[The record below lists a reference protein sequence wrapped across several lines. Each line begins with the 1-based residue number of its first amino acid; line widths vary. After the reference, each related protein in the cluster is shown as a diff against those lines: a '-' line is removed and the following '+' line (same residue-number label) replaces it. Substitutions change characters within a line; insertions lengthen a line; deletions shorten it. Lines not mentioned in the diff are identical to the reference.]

1 MNITS
6 GADIIAVII
15 LIALAIAIIVY
26 LLHWL
31 YRRSSKEVA
40 FVRTGMGGERV
51 VISGGAFVLPIIHNI
66 TSVGM
71 KTLSIEVQRTGNKS
85 FITMNRMRAEV
96 TAEFYVRVAPNNEAV
111 SIAAQTLGN
120 RTLEPDSLKELVQG
134 RFVDGLGVV
143 AAKMSLDEIQE
154 NRSDYIKKVATH
166 VEEAIKHTGLELE
179 TVSLTSLNQ
188 APVSV
193 FDPSNTFDA
202 EGLTQITEFTQS
214 RKKKRNDIE
223 KDTEVSIRNK
233 NLQSIKQTLEIEKEE
248 EFSKYQ
254 QKREIEQQRAIE
266 NTETIKT
273 KSEKEKETELA
284 EISSQKDI
292 EIARIGKKDFVEME
306 KSIQET
312 KLIQEIE
319 KRRKDQNEFRKQTD
333 IEIKQRDVDAEKS
346 ILELERDVEFSR
358 LEKQRSVDIK
368 LAEEKAET
376 AKEEAR
382 KRYESEEA
390 YIMAEE
396 QIKNAKTAQ
405 QKNVDSFKI
414 ASEQEIRVLDI
425 EKAKRIEIEE
435 KQKEQEVLEKS
446 KSVLKIKMEE
456 EIARAKAVEAEEK
469 VNSIRD
475 IEHAEKV
482 KSLGVI
488 EASKDAER
496 EKLAAMASKIRYEI
510 EASGKKALNEAENL
524 RSDASRRSAL
534 RLKLAEKIEGII
546 REWVKPM
553 QNIDSIKVVDVN
565 GLPGFS
571 QGGVSSGG
579 ETGGSD
585 GSSSSYGGDSKKGSL
600 ADNVVNSALRYR
612 AQQPFLDSLLKEI
625 GMSPG
630 EASNIRNILGDY
642 EDPKKDKHMRFDD
655 DKNTN
660 PKKK

>member
-6 GADIIAVII
+6 GADIIAIII
-15 LIALAIAIIVY
+15 LLALAIAIIVY

-31 YRRSSKEVA
+31 YRRSSKEIA

-71 KTLSIEVQRTGNKS
+71 KTLCIEILRNGNKS
-85 FITMNRMRAEV
+85 FITKNRMRAEM
-96 TAEFYVRVAPNNEAV
+96 TAEFYVRVAPNLDSV

-120 RTLEPDSLKELVQG
+120 RTLEPDHLKELVSG
-134 RFVDGLGVV
+134 RFVDALGVV
-143 AAKMSLDEIQE
+143 AAKMTLDEIQE
-154 NRSDYIKKVATH
+154 NRSEYVKAVSKH

-202 EGLTQITEFTQS
+202 EGLTQITEITQS

-223 KDTEVSIRNK
+223 KDTQVSIRNK
-233 NLQSIKQTLEIEKEE
+233 NLQSIKQELEIERDE
-248 EFSKYQ
+248 EFAKFQ
-254 QKREIEQQRAIE
+254 QKREIEQQRASE
-266 NTETIKT
+266 HTESIKT
-273 KSEKEKETELA
+273 RADKERESELA
-284 EISSQKDI
+284 EISSQQDI
-292 EIARIGKKDFVEME
+292 EIAKINKKDLIEME
-306 KSIQET
+306 KSLQET

-319 KRRKDQNEFRKQTD
+319 KRRKEQNDFRQKTA
-333 IEIKQRDVDAEKS
+333 IEIKQQDIETEKQ

-358 LEKQRSVDIK
+358 LEKQRLVDVK
-368 LAEEKAET
+368 LAEEKATT

-405 QKNVDSFKI
+405 QKNVDTFKI
-414 ASEQEIRVLDI
+414 AAEQETRVLDI

-435 KQKEQEVLEKS
+435 KQRQLDVIEKS
-446 KSVLKIKMEE
+446 KTVLKSKMEE
-456 EIARAKAVEAEEK
+456 EVARAKAVEAEEK
-469 VNSIRD
+469 VNTARD
-475 IEHAEKV
+475 VEHAEKQ
-482 KSLGVI
+482 KQLGVI
-488 EASKDAER
+488 EASKNAEK
-496 EKLAAMASKIRYEI
+496 EKLAAMAAKIRYEI
-510 EASGKKALNEAENL
+510 EAAGKKALNEAENL

-546 REWVKPM
+546 REWVRPM

-571 QGGVSSGG
+571 QGGG
-579 ETGGSD
+579 TGKD
-585 GSSSSYGGDSKKGSL
+585 GSANGGGDSASYDSKKGSL

-642 EDPKKDKHMRFDD
+642 EDAKKDKHMRFEDD
-655 DKNTN
+655 VPSKG

>member
-6 GADIIAVII
+6 GADIIAIII
-15 LIALAIAIIVY
+15 LLALAIAIIVY

-31 YRRSSKEVA
+31 YRRSSKEIA

-71 KTLSIEVQRTGNKS
+71 KTLCIEILRNGNKS
-85 FITMNRMRAEV
+85 FITKNRMRAEM
-96 TAEFYVRVAPNNEAV
+96 TAEFYVRVAPNIDSV

-120 RTLEPDSLKELVQG
+120 RTLEPDHLKELVSG
-134 RFVDGLGVV
+134 RFVDALGVV
-143 AAKMSLDEIQE
+143 AAKMTLDEIQE
-154 NRSDYIKKVATH
+154 NRSEYVKAVSKH

-202 EGLTQITEFTQS
+202 EGLTQITEITQS

-223 KDTEVSIRNK
+223 KDTQVSIRNK
-233 NLQSIKQTLEIEKEE
+233 NLQSIKQELEIERDE
-248 EFSKYQ
+248 EFAKFQ

-266 NTETIKT
+266 HTESIKT
-273 KSEKEKETELA
+273 RSTKERESELA
-284 EISSQKDI
+284 EIASQQDI
-292 EIARIGKKDFVEME
+292 EIAKINKKDLIEME
-306 KSIQET
+306 KSLQET

-319 KRRKDQNEFRKQTD
+319 KRRKEQNDFRQKTA
-333 IEIKQRDVDAEKS
+333 IEIKQQDIETEKQM
-346 ILELERDVEFSR
+346 LELERDVEFSR
-358 LEKQRSVDIK
+358 LEKQRLVDVK
-368 LAEEKAET
+368 LAEEKATT

-405 QKNVDSFKI
+405 QKNVDAFKI
-414 ASEQEIRVLDI
+414 AAEQETHVLDI

-435 KQKEQEVLEKS
+435 KQKQLDVIEKS
-446 KSVLKIKMEE
+446 KIVLKSKMEE
-456 EIARAKAVEAEEK
+456 EVARAKAVEAEEK
-469 VNSIRD
+469 VNTARD
-475 IEHAEKV
+475 VEHAEKQ
-482 KSLGVI
+482 KSLGII
-488 EASKDAER
+488 EASKNAEK
-496 EKLAAMASKIRYEI
+496 EKLASMAAKIRYEI
-510 EASGKKALNEAENL
+510 EAAGKKALNEAENL

-546 REWVKPM
+546 REWVRPM

-571 QGGVSSGG
+571 QGGEGG
-579 ETGGSD
+579 KGGSANGNTD
-585 GSSSSYGGDSKKGSL
+585 SSSYDSKKGSL

-642 EDPKKDKHMRFDD
+642 DDAKKDKHMRFDD
-655 DKNTN
+655 DDPTKGS
-660 PKKK
+660 KKK

>member
-31 YRRSSKEVA
+31 YRRSSKEIA
-40 FVRTGMGGERV
+40 FVRTGMGGEQV

-71 KTLSIEVQRTGNKS
+71 KTLCIEVQRNGSKS
-85 FITMNRMRAEV
+85 FITKNRMIAEV
-96 TAEFYVRVAPNNEAV
+96 TAEFYVRVAPTNDAV

-154 NRSDYIKKVATH
+154 NRSDYIKKVASH

-266 NTETIKT
+266 NTETVKT
-273 KSEKEKETELA
+273 KSEKEKESELA

-333 IEIKQRDVDAEKS
+333 IEIKQRDVDTEKS
-346 ILELERDVEFSR
+346 ILELEREVEFSR

-368 LAEEKAET
+368 LADEKAQT

-414 ASEQEIRVLDI
+414 AAEQETRVLDI

-435 KQKEQEVLEKS
+435 KQKQLEVLEKS
-446 KSVLKIKMEE
+446 KSVLKTKMEE
-456 EIARAKAVEAEEK
+456 EVARAKAVEAEEK

-475 IEHAEKV
+475 IEQAEKA
-482 KSLGVI
+482 KALGVI
-488 EASKDAER
+488 DASKNAER
-496 EKLAAMASKIRYEI
+496 EKLAAMAAKIRYEI

-524 RSDASRRSAL
+524 RSDAIRRSAL

-571 QGGVSSGG
+571 QGG
-579 ETGGSD
+579 
-585 GSSSSYGGDSKKGSL
+585 GSSSSEGSGSEGSSASYGGDSKKGSL

-642 EDPKKDKHMRFDD
+642 DDPKKDKHMRFDED
-655 DKNTN
+655 NKN

>member
-6 GADIIAVII
+6 GADIIAIII
-15 LIALAIAIIVY
+15 LLALAIAIIVY

-31 YRRSSKEVA
+31 YRRSSKEIA

-71 KTLSIEVQRTGNKS
+71 KTLCIELLRNGNKS
-85 FITMNRMRAEV
+85 FITKNRMRAEM
-96 TAEFYVRVAPNNEAV
+96 TAEFYVRVAPNLDSV

-120 RTLEPDSLKELVQG
+120 RTLEPDHLKELVSG
-134 RFVDGLGVV
+134 RFVDALGVV
-143 AAKMSLDEIQE
+143 AAKMTLDEIQE
-154 NRSDYIKKVATH
+154 NRSEYVKAVSKH

-202 EGLTQITEFTQS
+202 EGLTQITEITQS

-223 KDTEVSIRNK
+223 KDTQVSIRNK
-233 NLQSIKQTLEIEKEE
+233 NLQSIKQELEIERDE
-248 EFSKYQ
+248 EFAKFQ
-254 QKREIEQQRAIE
+254 QKREIEQQRASE
-266 NTETIKT
+266 HTESIKT
-273 KSEKEKETELA
+273 RADKERESELA
-284 EISSQKDI
+284 EISSQQDI
-292 EIARIGKKDFVEME
+292 EIAKINKKDLIEME
-306 KSIQET
+306 KSLQET

-319 KRRKDQNEFRKQTD
+319 KRRKEQNDFRQKTA
-333 IEIKQRDVDAEKS
+333 IEIKQQDIETEKQ

-358 LEKQRSVDIK
+358 LEKQRLVDVK
-368 LAEEKAET
+368 LAEEKATT

-405 QKNVDSFKI
+405 QKNVDTFKI
-414 ASEQEIRVLDI
+414 AAEQETRVLDI

-435 KQKEQEVLEKS
+435 KQRQLDVIEKS
-446 KSVLKIKMEE
+446 KTVLKSKMEE
-456 EIARAKAVEAEEK
+456 EVARAKAVEAEEK
-469 VNSIRD
+469 VNTARD
-475 IEHAEKV
+475 VEHAEKQ
-482 KSLGVI
+482 KQLGVI
-488 EASKDAER
+488 EASKNAEK
-496 EKLAAMASKIRYEI
+496 EKLAAMAAKIRYEI
-510 EASGKKALNEAENL
+510 EAAGKKALNEAENL

-546 REWVKPM
+546 REWVRPM

-571 QGGVSSGG
+571 QGGG
-579 ETGGSD
+579 TGKD
-585 GSSSSYGGDSKKGSL
+585 GSANGGGDSASYDSKKGSL

-642 EDPKKDKHMRFDD
+642 EDAKKDKHMRFEDD
-655 DKNTN
+655 VPTKG

>member
-31 YRRSSKEVA
+31 YRRSSKEIA
-40 FVRTGMGGERV
+40 FVRTGMGGEQV

-71 KTLSIEVQRTGNKS
+71 KTLCIEVQRNGSKS
-85 FITMNRMRAEV
+85 FITKNRMRAEV
-96 TAEFYVRVAPNNEAV
+96 TAEFYVRVAPTNDAV

-154 NRSDYIKKVATH
+154 NRSDYIKKVASH

-266 NTETIKT
+266 NTETVKT
-273 KSEKEKETELA
+273 KSEKEKESELA

-333 IEIKQRDVDAEKS
+333 IEIKQRDVDTEKS
-346 ILELERDVEFSR
+346 ILELEREVEFSR

-368 LAEEKAET
+368 LADEKAQT

-414 ASEQEIRVLDI
+414 AAEQEIRVLDI

-435 KQKEQEVLEKS
+435 KQKQLEVLEKS
-446 KSVLKIKMEE
+446 KSVLKTKMEE
-456 EIARAKAVEAEEK
+456 EVARAKAVEAEEK

-475 IEHAEKV
+475 IEQAEKA
-482 KSLGVI
+482 KALGVI
-488 EASKDAER
+488 DASKNAER
-496 EKLAAMASKIRYEI
+496 EKLAAMAAKIRYEI

-571 QGGVSSGG
+571 QGG
-579 ETGGSD
+579 
-585 GSSSSYGGDSKKGSL
+585 GSSSSEGSGSEGSSASYGGDSKKGSL

-630 EASNIRNILGDY
+630 ESSNIRNILGDY
-642 EDPKKDKHMRFDD
+642 DDPKKDKHMRFDED
-655 DKNTN
+655 NKN

>member
-31 YRRSSKEVA
+31 YRRSSKEIA
-40 FVRTGMGGERV
+40 FVRTGMGGEQV

-71 KTLSIEVQRTGNKS
+71 KTLCIEVQRNGSKS
-85 FITMNRMRAEV
+85 FITKNRMRAEV
-96 TAEFYVRVAPNNEAV
+96 TAEFYVRVAPTNDAV

-154 NRSDYIKKVATH
+154 NRSDYIKKVASH

-202 EGLTQITEFTQS
+202 EGFTQITEFTQS

-266 NTETIKT
+266 NTETVKT
-273 KSEKEKETELA
+273 KSEKEKESELA

-333 IEIKQRDVDAEKS
+333 IEIKQRDVDTEKS
-346 ILELERDVEFSR
+346 ILELEREVEFSR

-368 LAEEKAET
+368 LADEKAQT

-414 ASEQEIRVLDI
+414 AAEQETRVLDI

-435 KQKEQEVLEKS
+435 KQKQLEVLEKS
-446 KSVLKIKMEE
+446 KSVLKTKMEE
-456 EIARAKAVEAEEK
+456 EVARAKAVEAEEK

-475 IEHAEKV
+475 IEQAEKA
-482 KSLGVI
+482 KALGVI
-488 EASKDAER
+488 DASKNAER
-496 EKLAAMASKIRYEI
+496 EKLAAMAAKIRYEI

-571 QGGVSSGG
+571 QGG
-579 ETGGSD
+579 
-585 GSSSSYGGDSKKGSL
+585 GSSSSEGSGSEGSSASYGGDSKKGSL

-625 GMSPG
+625 GMSRG

-642 EDPKKDKHMRFDD
+642 DDPKKDKHMRFDED
-655 DKNTN
+655 NKN

>member
-31 YRRSSKEVA
+31 YRRSSKEIA
-40 FVRTGMGGERV
+40 FVRTGMGGEQV

-71 KTLSIEVQRTGNKS
+71 KTLCIEVQRNGSKS
-85 FITMNRMRAEV
+85 FITKNRMRAEV
-96 TAEFYVRVAPNNEAV
+96 TAEFYVRVAPTNDAV

-154 NRSDYIKKVATH
+154 NRSDYIKKVASH

-266 NTETIKT
+266 NTETVKT
-273 KSEKEKETELA
+273 KSEKEKESELA
-284 EISSQKDI
+284 EIYSQKDI

-333 IEIKQRDVDAEKS
+333 IEIKQRDVDTEKS
-346 ILELERDVEFSR
+346 ILELEREVEFSR

-368 LAEEKAET
+368 LADEKAQT

-414 ASEQEIRVLDI
+414 AAEQETRVLDI

-435 KQKEQEVLEKS
+435 KQKQLEVLEKS
-446 KSVLKIKMEE
+446 KSVLKTKMEE
-456 EIARAKAVEAEEK
+456 EVARAKAVEAEEK

-475 IEHAEKV
+475 IEQAEKA
-482 KSLGVI
+482 KALGVI
-488 EASKDAER
+488 DASKNAER
-496 EKLAAMASKIRYEI
+496 EKLAAMAAKIRYEI

-571 QGGVSSGG
+571 QGG
-579 ETGGSD
+579 
-585 GSSSSYGGDSKKGSL
+585 GSSSSEGSGSEGSSASYGGDSKKGSL

-642 EDPKKDKHMRFDD
+642 DDPKKDKHMRFDED
-655 DKNTN
+655 NKN

>member
-31 YRRSSKEVA
+31 YRRSSKEIA

-71 KTLSIEVQRTGNKS
+71 KTLCIEVQRNGNKS
-85 FITMNRMRAEV
+85 FITKNRMRAEV
-96 TAEFYVRVAPNNEAV
+96 TAEFYVRVAPTNDSV
-111 SIAAQTLGN
+111 SIAAQTLGS

-273 KSEKEKETELA
+273 KSEKEKESELA

-319 KRRKDQNEFRKQTD
+319 KRRKEQNEFRKQTE
-333 IEIKQRDVDAEKS
+333 IEIKQRDVDTEKS

-368 LAEEKAET
+368 LADEKAQT

-414 ASEQEIRVLDI
+414 AAEQEIRVLDI

-435 KQKEQEVLEKS
+435 KQKQLEVLEKS
-446 KSVLKIKMEE
+446 KSVLKTKMEE
-456 EIARAKAVEAEEK
+456 EVARAKAVEAEEK

-475 IEHAEKV
+475 IEQAEKA
-482 KSLGVI
+482 KALGVI
-488 EASKDAER
+488 DASKNAER
-496 EKLAAMASKIRYEI
+496 ERLAAMAAKIRYEI
-510 EASGKKALNEAENL
+510 EAAGKKALNEAENL

-571 QGGVSSGG
+571 QGG
-579 ETGGSD
+579 
-585 GSSSSYGGDSKKGSL
+585 GSSSADGAGSEGSGASYGGDSKKGSL

-642 EDPKKDKHMRFDD
+642 DDPKKDKHMRFDED
-655 DKNTN
+655 NKN

>member
-6 GADIIAVII
+6 GADIIAIII
-15 LIALAIAIIVY
+15 LLALAIAIIVY

-31 YRRSSKEVA
+31 YRRSSKEIA

-71 KTLSIEVQRTGNKS
+71 KTLCIEILRNGNKS
-85 FITMNRMRAEV
+85 FITKNRMRAEM
-96 TAEFYVRVAPNNEAV
+96 TAEFYVRVAPNIDSV

-120 RTLEPDSLKELVQG
+120 RTLEPDHLKELVSG
-134 RFVDGLGVV
+134 RFVDALGVV
-143 AAKMSLDEIQE
+143 AAKMTLDEIQE
-154 NRSDYIKKVATH
+154 NRSEYVKAVSKH

-202 EGLTQITEFTQS
+202 EGLTQITEITQS

-223 KDTEVSIRNK
+223 KDTQVSIRNK
-233 NLQSIKQTLEIEKEE
+233 NLQSIKQELEIERDE
-248 EFSKYQ
+248 EFAKFQ

-266 NTETIKT
+266 NTESIKT
-273 KSEKEKETELA
+273 RSTKERESELA
-284 EISSQKDI
+284 EIASQQDI
-292 EIARIGKKDFVEME
+292 EIAKINKKDLIEME
-306 KSIQET
+306 KSLQET

-319 KRRKDQNEFRKQTD
+319 KRRKEQNDFRQKTA
-333 IEIKQRDVDAEKS
+333 IEIKQQDIETEKQM
-346 ILELERDVEFSR
+346 LELERDVEFSR
-358 LEKQRSVDIK
+358 LEKQRLVDVK
-368 LAEEKAET
+368 LAEEKATT

-405 QKNVDSFKI
+405 QKNVDAFKI
-414 ASEQEIRVLDI
+414 AAEQETRVLDI

-435 KQKEQEVLEKS
+435 KQKQLDVIEKS
-446 KSVLKIKMEE
+446 KIVLKSKMEE
-456 EIARAKAVEAEEK
+456 EVARAKAVEAEEK
-469 VNSIRD
+469 VNTARD
-475 IEHAEKV
+475 VEHAEKQ
-482 KSLGVI
+482 KSLGII
-488 EASKDAER
+488 EASKNAEK
-496 EKLAAMASKIRYEI
+496 EKLASMAAKIRYEI
-510 EASGKKALNEAENL
+510 EAAGKKALNEAENL

-546 REWVKPM
+546 REWVRPM

-571 QGGVSSGG
+571 QGGESGK
-579 ETGGSD
+579 GGSANGNTD
-585 GSSSSYGGDSKKGSL
+585 SSSYDSKKGSL

-642 EDPKKDKHMRFDD
+642 DDAKKDKHMRFDD
-655 DKNTN
+655 DDPTKGS
-660 PKKK
+660 KKK

>member
-40 FVRTGMGGERV
+40 FVRTGMGGEQV

-71 KTLSIEVQRTGNKS
+71 KTLSIEVQRNGNKS

-96 TAEFYVRVAPNNEAV
+96 TAEFYVRVAPNKDAV

-154 NRSDYIKKVATH
+154 NRSEYIKKVAAH

-273 KSEKEKETELA
+273 KSEKEKESELA

-333 IEIKQRDVDAEKS
+333 IEIKQRDVDTEKS

-368 LAEEKAET
+368 LAEEKAQT

-414 ASEQEIRVLDI
+414 AAEQETRVLDI

-435 KQKEQEVLEKS
+435 KQKQQEVLEKS
-446 KSVLKIKMEE
+446 KNVLKTKMEE
-456 EIARAKAVEAEEK
+456 ELARAKAVEAEEK

-475 IEHAEKV
+475 IEQAEKA
-482 KSLGVI
+482 KALGVI
-488 EASKDAER
+488 DASKNAER
-496 EKLAAMASKIRYEI
+496 EKLAAMAAKIRYEV
-510 EASGKKALNEAENL
+510 EASGKKSLNEAENL

-571 QGGVSSGG
+571 QGGSSSGDG
-579 ETGGSD
+579 TGSE
-585 GSSSSYGGDSKKGSL
+585 GSSASYGGDSKKGSL

-612 AQQPFLDSLLKEI
+612 AQQPFLDSLLKEV

-642 EDPKKDKHMRFDD
+642 EDPKKDKHMRFDED
-655 DKNTN
+655 TNKN

>member
-31 YRRSSKEVA
+31 YRRSSKEIA
-40 FVRTGMGGERV
+40 FVRTGMGGEQV

-71 KTLSIEVQRTGNKS
+71 KTLCIEVQRNGSKS
-85 FITMNRMRAEV
+85 FITKNRMRAEV
-96 TAEFYVRVAPNNEAV
+96 TAEFYVRVAPTNDAV

-154 NRSDYIKKVATH
+154 NRSDYIKKVASH

-266 NTETIKT
+266 NTETVKT
-273 KSEKEKETELA
+273 KSEKEKESELA

-333 IEIKQRDVDAEKS
+333 IEIKQRDVDTEKS
-346 ILELERDVEFSR
+346 ILELEREVEFSR

-368 LAEEKAET
+368 LADEKAQT

-414 ASEQEIRVLDI
+414 AAEQETRVLDI

-435 KQKEQEVLEKS
+435 KQKQLEVLEKS
-446 KSVLKIKMEE
+446 KSVLKTKMEE
-456 EIARAKAVEAEEK
+456 EVARAKAVEAEEK

-475 IEHAEKV
+475 IEQAEKA
-482 KSLGVI
+482 KALGVI
-488 EASKDAER
+488 DASKNAER
-496 EKLAAMASKIRYEI
+496 EKLAAMAAKIRYEI

-571 QGGVSSGG
+571 QGGGSSS
-579 ETGGSD
+579 SD
-585 GSSSSYGGDSKKGSL
+585 GSGSEGSSASYGGDSKKGSL

-642 EDPKKDKHMRFDD
+642 DDPKKDKHMRFDED
-655 DKNTN
+655 NKN

>member
-6 GADIIAVII
+6 GADIIAIII
-15 LIALAIAIIVY
+15 LLALAIAIIVY

-31 YRRSSKEVA
+31 YRRSSKEIA

-71 KTLSIEVQRTGNKS
+71 KTLCIEILRNGSKS
-85 FITMNRMRAEV
+85 FITKNRMRAEM
-96 TAEFYVRVAPNNEAV
+96 TAEFYVRVAPNIDSV

-120 RTLEPDSLKELVQG
+120 RTLEPDHLKELVSG
-134 RFVDGLGVV
+134 RFVDALGVV
-143 AAKMSLDEIQE
+143 AAKMTLDEIQE
-154 NRSDYIKKVATH
+154 NRSEYVKAVSKH

-202 EGLTQITEFTQS
+202 EGLTQITEITQS

-223 KDTEVSIRNK
+223 KDTQVSIRNK
-233 NLQSIKQTLEIEKEE
+233 NLQSIKQELEIERDE
-248 EFSKYQ
+248 EFAKFQ
-254 QKREIEQQRAIE
+254 QKREIEQQRASE
-266 NTETIKT
+266 HTESIKT
-273 KSEKEKETELA
+273 RADKERESELA
-284 EISSQKDI
+284 EISSQQDI
-292 EIARIGKKDFVEME
+292 EIAKINKKDLIEME
-306 KSIQET
+306 KSLQET

-319 KRRKDQNEFRKQTD
+319 KRRKEQNDFRQKTA
-333 IEIKQRDVDAEKS
+333 IEIKQQDIETEKQ

-358 LEKQRSVDIK
+358 LEKQRLVDVK
-368 LAEEKAET
+368 LAEEKTTT

-405 QKNVDSFKI
+405 QKNVDTFKI
-414 ASEQEIRVLDI
+414 AAEQETRVLDI

-435 KQKEQEVLEKS
+435 KQRQLDVIEKS
-446 KSVLKIKMEE
+446 KIVLKSKMEE
-456 EIARAKAVEAEEK
+456 EVARAKAVEAEEK
-469 VNSIRD
+469 VNTARD
-475 IEHAEKV
+475 VEHAEKQ
-482 KSLGVI
+482 KQLGVI
-488 EASKDAER
+488 EASKNAEK
-496 EKLAAMASKIRYEI
+496 EKLAAMAAKIRYEI
-510 EASGKKALNEAENL
+510 EAAGKKALNEAENL

-546 REWVKPM
+546 REWVRPM

-571 QGGVSSGG
+571 QGGGSGK
-579 ETGGSD
+579 D
-585 GSSSSYGGDSKKGSL
+585 GSANGGGDSASYDSKKGSL

-642 EDPKKDKHMRFDD
+642 EDAKKDKHMRFEDD
-655 DKNTN
+655 APTKG

>member
-40 FVRTGMGGERV
+40 FVRTGMGGEQV

-71 KTLSIEVQRTGNKS
+71 KTLSIEVQRNGNKS

-96 TAEFYVRVAPNNEAV
+96 TAEFYVRVAPNKDAV

-154 NRSDYIKKVATH
+154 NRSEYIKKVAAH

-273 KSEKEKETELA
+273 KSEKEKESELA

-368 LAEEKAET
+368 LAEEKAQT

-414 ASEQEIRVLDI
+414 AAEQETRVLDI
-425 EKAKRIEIEE
+425 EKTKRIEIEE
-435 KQKEQEVLEKS
+435 KQKQQEVLEKS
-446 KSVLKIKMEE
+446 KNVLKTKMEE
-456 EIARAKAVEAEEK
+456 ELARAKAVEAEEK

-475 IEHAEKV
+475 IEQAEKA
-482 KSLGVI
+482 KALGVI
-488 EASKDAER
+488 DASKNAER
-496 EKLAAMASKIRYEI
+496 EKLAAMAAKIRYEV
-510 EASGKKALNEAENL
+510 EAAGKKSLNEAENL

-571 QGGVSSGG
+571 QGGSSSGDG
-579 ETGGSD
+579 TGSE
-585 GSSSSYGGDSKKGSL
+585 GSSASYGGDSKKGSL

-612 AQQPFLDSLLKEI
+612 AQQPFLDSLLKEV

-642 EDPKKDKHMRFDD
+642 EDPKKDKHMRFDED
-655 DKNTN
+655 TNKN

>member
-6 GADIIAVII
+6 GADIIAIII
-15 LIALAIAIIVY
+15 LLALAIAIIVY

-31 YRRSSKEVA
+31 YRRSSKEIA

-71 KTLSIEVQRTGNKS
+71 KTLCIEILRNGSKS
-85 FITMNRMRAEV
+85 FITKNRMRAEM
-96 TAEFYVRVAPNNEAV
+96 TAEFYVRVAPNIDSV

-120 RTLEPDSLKELVQG
+120 RTLEPDHLKELVSG
-134 RFVDGLGVV
+134 RFVDALGVV
-143 AAKMSLDEIQE
+143 AAKMTLDEIQE
-154 NRSDYIKKVATH
+154 NRSEYVKAVSKH

-202 EGLTQITEFTQS
+202 EGLTQITEITQS

-223 KDTEVSIRNK
+223 KDTQVSIRNK
-233 NLQSIKQTLEIEKEE
+233 NLQSIKQELEIERDE
-248 EFSKYQ
+248 EFAKFQ
-254 QKREIEQQRAIE
+254 QKREIEQQRASE
-266 NTETIKT
+266 HTESIKT
-273 KSEKEKETELA
+273 RAEKERESELA
-284 EISSQKDI
+284 EISSQQDI
-292 EIARIGKKDFVEME
+292 EIAKINKKDLIEME
-306 KSIQET
+306 KSLQET

-319 KRRKDQNEFRKQTD
+319 KRRKEQNDFRQKTA
-333 IEIKQRDVDAEKS
+333 IEIKQQDIETEKQ

-358 LEKQRSVDIK
+358 LEKQRLVDVK
-368 LAEEKAET
+368 LAEEKATT

-405 QKNVDSFKI
+405 QKNVDTFKI
-414 ASEQEIRVLDI
+414 AAEQETRVLDI

-435 KQKEQEVLEKS
+435 KQRQLDVIEKS
-446 KSVLKIKMEE
+446 KIVLKSKMEE
-456 EIARAKAVEAEEK
+456 EVARAKAVEAEEK
-469 VNSIRD
+469 VNTARD
-475 IEHAEKV
+475 VEHAEKQ
-482 KSLGVI
+482 KQLGVI
-488 EASKDAER
+488 EASKNAEK
-496 EKLAAMASKIRYEI
+496 EKLAAMAAKIRYEI
-510 EASGKKALNEAENL
+510 EAAGKKALNEAENL

-546 REWVKPM
+546 REWVRPM

-571 QGGVSSGG
+571 QGGGSGK
-579 ETGGSD
+579 D
-585 GSSSSYGGDSKKGSL
+585 GSANGGGDSASYDSKKGSL

-642 EDPKKDKHMRFDD
+642 EDAKKDKHMRFEDD
-655 DKNTN
+655 VPTKG

>member
-6 GADIIAVII
+6 GADIIAIII
-15 LIALAIAIIVY
+15 LLALAIAIIVY

-31 YRRSSKEVA
+31 YRRSSKEIA

-71 KTLSIEVQRTGNKS
+71 KTLCIEVLRNGNKS
-85 FITMNRMRAEV
+85 FITKNRMRAEM
-96 TAEFYVRVAPNNEAV
+96 TAEFYVRVAPNIESV

-120 RTLEPDSLKELVQG
+120 RTLEPDHLKELVNG
-134 RFVDGLGVV
+134 RFVDALGVV
-143 AAKMSLDEIQE
+143 AAKMTLDEIQE
-154 NRSDYIKKVATH
+154 NRSEYVKAVSKH

-202 EGLTQITEFTQS
+202 EGLTQITEITQS

-223 KDTEVSIRNK
+223 KDTQVSIRNK
-233 NLQSIKQTLEIEKEE
+233 NLQSIKQELEIERDE
-248 EFSKYQ
+248 EFAKFQ

-266 NTETIKT
+266 HTESIKT
-273 KSEKEKETELA
+273 RSTKERESELA
-284 EISSQKDI
+284 EISSQQDI
-292 EIARIGKKDFVEME
+292 EIAKINKKDLIEME
-306 KSIQET
+306 KSLQET

-319 KRRKDQNEFRKQTD
+319 KRRKEQNDFRQKTA
-333 IEIKQRDVDAEKS
+333 IEIKQQDIEAEKQM
-346 ILELERDVEFSR
+346 LELERDVEFSR
-358 LEKQRSVDIK
+358 LEKQRLVDVK
-368 LAEEKAET
+368 LAEEKAIT

-405 QKNVDSFKI
+405 QKNIDAFKI
-414 ASEQEIRVLDI
+414 AAEQETRVLDI

-435 KQKEQEVLEKS
+435 KQRQLDIIEKS
-446 KSVLKIKMEE
+446 KIVLKSKMEE
-456 EIARAKAVEAEEK
+456 EVARAKVVEAEEK
-469 VNSIRD
+469 VNTARD
-475 IEHAEKV
+475 VEHAEKQ
-482 KSLGVI
+482 KSLGII
-488 EASKDAER
+488 EASKNAEK
-496 EKLAAMASKIRYEI
+496 EKLAAMAAKIRYEI
-510 EASGKKALNEAENL
+510 EAAGKKALNEAENL

-546 REWVKPM
+546 REWVRPI
-553 QNIDSIKVVDVN
+553 QNIDSIKVIDVN

-571 QGGVSSGG
+571 QGGDSGK
-579 ETGGSD
+579 GGSANVNGD
-585 GSSSSYGGDSKKGSL
+585 SSSHDSKKGSL

-642 EDPKKDKHMRFDD
+642 DDAKKDKHMRFDD
-655 DKNTN
+655 DDPTMGS
-660 PKKK
+660 KKK

>member
-6 GADIIAVII
+6 GADIIAIII
-15 LIALAIAIIVY
+15 LLALAIAIIVY

-31 YRRSSKEVA
+31 YRRSSKEIA

-71 KTLSIEVQRTGNKS
+71 KTLCIEVLRNGNKS
-85 FITMNRMRAEV
+85 FITKNRMRAEM
-96 TAEFYVRVAPNNEAV
+96 TAEFYVRVAPNIESV

-120 RTLEPDSLKELVQG
+120 RTLEPDHLKELVNG
-134 RFVDGLGVV
+134 RFVDALGVV
-143 AAKMSLDEIQE
+143 AAKMTLDEIQE
-154 NRSDYIKKVATH
+154 NRSEYVKAVSKH

-202 EGLTQITEFTQS
+202 EGLTQITEITQS

-223 KDTEVSIRNK
+223 KDTQVSIRNK
-233 NLQSIKQTLEIEKEE
+233 NLQSIKQELEIERDE
-248 EFSKYQ
+248 EFAKFQ

-266 NTETIKT
+266 HTESIKT
-273 KSEKEKETELA
+273 RSTKERESELA
-284 EISSQKDI
+284 EISSQQDI
-292 EIARIGKKDFVEME
+292 EIAKINKKDLIEME
-306 KSIQET
+306 KSLQET

-319 KRRKDQNEFRKQTD
+319 KRRKEQNDSRQKTA
-333 IEIKQRDVDAEKS
+333 IEIKQQDIEAEKQM
-346 ILELERDVEFSR
+346 LELERDVEFSR
-358 LEKQRSVDIK
+358 LEKQRLVDVK
-368 LAEEKAET
+368 LAEEKAIT

-405 QKNVDSFKI
+405 QKNIDAFKI
-414 ASEQEIRVLDI
+414 AAEQETRVLDI

-435 KQKEQEVLEKS
+435 KQRQLDVLEKS
-446 KSVLKIKMEE
+446 KIVLKSKMEE
-456 EIARAKAVEAEEK
+456 EHARAKVVEAEEK
-469 VNSIRD
+469 VNTARD
-475 IEHAEKV
+475 VEHAEKQ
-482 KSLGVI
+482 KSLGII
-488 EASKDAER
+488 EASKNAEK
-496 EKLAAMASKIRYEI
+496 EKLASMAAKIRYEV
-510 EASGKKALNEAENL
+510 EAAGKKALNEAENL

-546 REWVKPM
+546 REWVRPI
-553 QNIDSIKVVDVN
+553 QNIDSIKVIDVN

-571 QGGVSSGG
+571 QGGDSGK
-579 ETGGSD
+579 GGSANVNGD
-585 GSSSSYGGDSKKGSL
+585 SSSHDSKKGSL

-642 EDPKKDKHMRFDD
+642 DDAKKDKHMRFDD
-655 DKNTN
+655 DDPTMGS
-660 PKKK
+660 KKK

>member
-6 GADIIAVII
+6 GADIIAIII
-15 LIALAIAIIVY
+15 LLALAIAIIVY

-31 YRRSSKEVA
+31 YRRSSKEIA

-71 KTLSIEVQRTGNKS
+71 KTLCIEVLRNGNKS
-85 FITMNRMRAEV
+85 FITKNRMRAEM
-96 TAEFYVRVAPNNEAV
+96 TAEFYVRVAPNIESV

-120 RTLEPDSLKELVQG
+120 RTLEPDHLKELVNG
-134 RFVDGLGVV
+134 RFVDALGVV
-143 AAKMSLDEIQE
+143 AAKMTLDEIQE
-154 NRSDYIKKVATH
+154 NRSEYVKAVSKH

-202 EGLTQITEFTQS
+202 EGLTQITEITQS

-223 KDTEVSIRNK
+223 KDTQVSIRNK
-233 NLQSIKQTLEIEKEE
+233 NLQSIKQELEIERDE
-248 EFSKYQ
+248 EFAKFQ

-266 NTETIKT
+266 HTESIKT
-273 KSEKEKETELA
+273 RSIKERESEIA
-284 EISSQKDI
+284 EIASQQDI
-292 EIARIGKKDFVEME
+292 EIAKINKKDLIEME
-306 KSIQET
+306 KSLQET

-319 KRRKDQNEFRKQTD
+319 KRRKEQNDFRQKTA
-333 IEIKQRDVDAEKS
+333 IEIKQQDIEAEKQM
-346 ILELERDVEFSR
+346 LELERDVEFSR
-358 LEKQRSVDIK
+358 LEKQRLVDVK
-368 LAEEKAET
+368 LAEEKAIT

-405 QKNVDSFKI
+405 QKNIDAFKI
-414 ASEQEIRVLDI
+414 AAEQETRVLDI

-435 KQKEQEVLEKS
+435 KQRQLDVIEKS
-446 KSVLKIKMEE
+446 KIVLKSKMEE
-456 EIARAKAVEAEEK
+456 EVARAKVVEAEEK
-469 VNSIRD
+469 VNTARD
-475 IEHAEKV
+475 VEHAEKQ
-482 KSLGVI
+482 KSLGII
-488 EASKDAER
+488 EASKNAEK
-496 EKLAAMASKIRYEI
+496 EKLAAMAAKIRYEI
-510 EASGKKALNEAENL
+510 EAAGKKALNEAENL

-546 REWVKPM
+546 REWVRPM

-571 QGGVSSGG
+571 QGGDSGK
-579 ETGGSD
+579 GGSTSGNGD
-585 GSSSSYGGDSKKGSL
+585 SSSYDSKKGSL

-642 EDPKKDKHMRFDD
+642 DDAKKDKHMRFDD
-655 DKNTN
+655 DDPTKGS
-660 PKKK
+660 KKK

>member
-6 GADIIAVII
+6 GADIIAIII
-15 LIALAIAIIVY
+15 LLALAIAIIVY

-31 YRRSSKEVA
+31 YRRSSKEIA

-71 KTLSIEVQRTGNKS
+71 KTLCIEVLRNGNKS
-85 FITMNRMRAEV
+85 FITKNRMRAEM
-96 TAEFYVRVAPNNEAV
+96 TAEFYVRVAPNIESV

-120 RTLEPDSLKELVQG
+120 RTLEPDHLKELVNG
-134 RFVDGLGVV
+134 RFVDALGVV
-143 AAKMSLDEIQE
+143 AAKMTLDEIQE
-154 NRSDYIKKVATH
+154 NRSEYVKAVSKH

-202 EGLTQITEFTQS
+202 EGLTQITEITQS

-223 KDTEVSIRNK
+223 KDTQVSIRNK
-233 NLQSIKQTLEIEKEE
+233 NLQSIKQELEIERDE
-248 EFSKYQ
+248 EFAKFQ

-266 NTETIKT
+266 HTESIKT
-273 KSEKEKETELA
+273 RSTKERESELA
-284 EISSQKDI
+284 EISSQQDI
-292 EIARIGKKDFVEME
+292 EIAKINKKDLIEME
-306 KSIQET
+306 KSLQET

-319 KRRKDQNEFRKQTD
+319 KRRKEQNDFRQKTA
-333 IEIKQRDVDAEKS
+333 IEIKQQDIEAEKQM
-346 ILELERDVEFSR
+346 LELERDVEFSR
-358 LEKQRSVDIK
+358 LEKQRLVDVK
-368 LAEEKAET
+368 LAEEKAIT

-405 QKNVDSFKI
+405 QKNIDAFKI
-414 ASEQEIRVLDI
+414 AAEQETRVLDI

-435 KQKEQEVLEKS
+435 KQRQLDIIEKS
-446 KSVLKIKMEE
+446 KIVLKSKMEE
-456 EIARAKAVEAEEK
+456 EVARAKVVEAEEK
-469 VNSIRD
+469 VNTARD
-475 IEHAEKV
+475 VEHAEKQ
-482 KSLGVI
+482 KSLGII
-488 EASKDAER
+488 EASKNAEK
-496 EKLAAMASKIRYEI
+496 EKLAAMAAKIRYEI
-510 EASGKKALNEAENL
+510 EAAGKKALNEAENL

-546 REWVKPM
+546 REWVRPI

-571 QGGVSSGG
+571 QGGDSGK
-579 ETGGSD
+579 GGSTSGNGD
-585 GSSSSYGGDSKKGSL
+585 SSSYDSKKGSL

-642 EDPKKDKHMRFDD
+642 DDAKKDKHMRFDD
-655 DKNTN
+655 DDPTKGS
-660 PKKK
+660 KKK

>member
-6 GADIIAVII
+6 GADIIAIII
-15 LIALAIAIIVY
+15 LLALAIAIIVY

-31 YRRSSKEVA
+31 YRRSSKEIA

-71 KTLSIEVQRTGNKS
+71 KTLCIEILRNGNKS
-85 FITMNRMRAEV
+85 FITKNRMRAEM
-96 TAEFYVRVAPNNEAV
+96 TAEFYVRVAPNIDSV

-120 RTLEPDSLKELVQG
+120 RTLEPDHLKELVSG
-134 RFVDGLGVV
+134 RFVDALGVV
-143 AAKMSLDEIQE
+143 AAKMTLDEIQE
-154 NRSDYIKKVATH
+154 NRSEYVKAVSKH

-202 EGLTQITEFTQS
+202 EGLTQITEITQS

-223 KDTEVSIRNK
+223 KDTQVSIRNK
-233 NLQSIKQTLEIEKEE
+233 NLQSIKQELEIERDE
-248 EFSKYQ
+248 EFAKFQ
-254 QKREIEQQRAIE
+254 QKREIEQQRA
-266 NTETIKT
+266 TEHTESIKT
-273 KSEKEKETELA
+273 RSTKERESELA
-284 EISSQKDI
+284 EIASQQDI
-292 EIARIGKKDFVEME
+292 EIAKINKKDLIEME
-306 KSIQET
+306 KSLQET

-319 KRRKDQNEFRKQTD
+319 KRRKEQNDFRQKTA
-333 IEIKQRDVDAEKS
+333 IEIKQQDIETEKQM
-346 ILELERDVEFSR
+346 LELERDVEFSR
-358 LEKQRSVDIK
+358 LEKQRLVDVK
-368 LAEEKAET
+368 LAEEKATT

-405 QKNVDSFKI
+405 QKNVDAFKI
-414 ASEQEIRVLDI
+414 AAEQETRVLDI

-435 KQKEQEVLEKS
+435 KQKQLDVIEKS
-446 KSVLKIKMEE
+446 KIVLKSKMEE
-456 EIARAKAVEAEEK
+456 EVARAKAVEAEEK
-469 VNSIRD
+469 VNTARD
-475 IEHAEKV
+475 VEHAEKQ
-482 KSLGVI
+482 KSLGII
-488 EASKDAER
+488 EASKNAEK
-496 EKLAAMASKIRYEI
+496 EKLASMAAKIRYEI
-510 EASGKKALNEAENL
+510 EAAGKKALNEAENL

-546 REWVKPM
+546 REWVRPM

-571 QGGVSSGG
+571 QGGEGG
-579 ETGGSD
+579 KGGSANGNTD
-585 GSSSSYGGDSKKGSL
+585 SSSYDSKKGSL

-642 EDPKKDKHMRFDD
+642 DDAKKDKHMRFDD
-655 DKNTN
+655 DDPTKGS
-660 PKKK
+660 KKK

>member
-6 GADIIAVII
+6 GADIIAIII
-15 LIALAIAIIVY
+15 LLALAIAIIVY

-31 YRRSSKEVA
+31 YRRSSKEIA

-71 KTLSIEVQRTGNKS
+71 KTLCIEILRNGSKS
-85 FITMNRMRAEV
+85 FITKNRMRAEM
-96 TAEFYVRVAPNNEAV
+96 TAEFYVRVAPNIDSV

-120 RTLEPDSLKELVQG
+120 RTLEPDHLKELVSG
-134 RFVDGLGVV
+134 RFVDALGVV
-143 AAKMSLDEIQE
+143 AAKMTLDEIQE
-154 NRSDYIKKVATH
+154 NRSEYVKAVSKH

-202 EGLTQITEFTQS
+202 EGLTQITEITQS

-223 KDTEVSIRNK
+223 KDTQVSIRNK
-233 NLQSIKQTLEIEKEE
+233 NLQSIKQELEIERDE
-248 EFSKYQ
+248 EFAKFQ
-254 QKREIEQQRAIE
+254 QKREIDQQRASE
-266 NTETIKT
+266 HTESIKT
-273 KSEKEKETELA
+273 RANKERESELA
-284 EISSQKDI
+284 EISSQQDI
-292 EIARIGKKDFVEME
+292 EIAKINKKDLIEME
-306 KSIQET
+306 KSLQET

-319 KRRKDQNEFRKQTD
+319 KRRKEQNDFRQKTA
-333 IEIKQRDVDAEKS
+333 IEIKQQDIETEKQ

-358 LEKQRSVDIK
+358 LEKQRLVDVK
-368 LAEEKAET
+368 LAEEKATT

-405 QKNVDSFKI
+405 QKNVDTFKI
-414 ASEQEIRVLDI
+414 AAEQETRVLDI

-435 KQKEQEVLEKS
+435 KQRQLDVIEKS
-446 KSVLKIKMEE
+446 KTVLKSKMEE
-456 EIARAKAVEAEEK
+456 EVARAKAVEAEEK
-469 VNSIRD
+469 VNTARD
-475 IEHAEKV
+475 VEHAEKQ
-482 KSLGVI
+482 KQLGVI
-488 EASKDAER
+488 EASKNAEK
-496 EKLAAMASKIRYEI
+496 EKLAAMAAKIRYEI
-510 EASGKKALNEAENL
+510 EAAGKKALNEAENL

-546 REWVKPM
+546 REWVRPM

-571 QGGVSSGG
+571 QGGG
-579 ETGGSD
+579 TGKD
-585 GSSSSYGGDSKKGSL
+585 GSANGGGDSASYDSKKGSL

-642 EDPKKDKHMRFDD
+642 EDAKKDKHMRFEDD
-655 DKNTN
+655 VPSKG

>member
-40 FVRTGMGGERV
+40 FVRTGMGGEQV
-51 VISGGAFVLPIIHNI
+51 VISGGAFVLPIVHNI

-71 KTLSIEVQRTGNKS
+71 KTLSIEVQRNGNKS

-96 TAEFYVRVAPNNEAV
+96 TAEFYVRVAPNKEAV

-154 NRSDYIKKVATH
+154 NRSEYIKKVAAH

-188 APVSV
+188 APVNV

-273 KSEKEKETELA
+273 KSEKEKESELA

-319 KRRKDQNEFRKQTD
+319 KRRREQNEFRKQTD
-333 IEIKQRDVDAEKS
+333 IEIKQRDVDTEKS

-368 LAEEKAET
+368 LAEEKAQT

-414 ASEQEIRVLDI
+414 AAEQETRVLDI

-435 KQKEQEVLEKS
+435 KQKQQEVLEKS
-446 KSVLKIKMEE
+446 KNVLKTKMEE
-456 EIARAKAVEAEEK
+456 EVARAKAVEAEEK

-475 IEHAEKV
+475 IEQAEKA
-482 KSLGVI
+482 KALGVI
-488 EASKDAER
+488 DASKNAER
-496 EKLAAMASKIRYEI
+496 EKLAAMAAKIRYEI

-571 QGGVSSGG
+571 QGGASSSD
-579 ETGGSD
+579 GSGSE

-642 EDPKKDKHMRFDD
+642 EDPKKDKHMRFDED
-655 DKNTN
+655 SKKN

>member
-31 YRRSSKEVA
+31 YRRSSKEIA
-40 FVRTGMGGERV
+40 FVRTGMGCEQV

-71 KTLSIEVQRTGNKS
+71 KTLCIEVQRNGSKS
-85 FITMNRMRAEV
+85 FITKNRMRAEV
-96 TAEFYVRVAPNNEAV
+96 TAEFYVRVAPTNDAV

-154 NRSDYIKKVATH
+154 NRSDYIKKVASH

-193 FDPSNTFDA
+193 FYPSNTFDA

-266 NTETIKT
+266 NTETVKT
-273 KSEKEKETELA
+273 KSEKEKESELA

-333 IEIKQRDVDAEKS
+333 IEIKQRDVDTEKS
-346 ILELERDVEFSR
+346 ILELEREVEFSR

-368 LAEEKAET
+368 LADEKAQT

-414 ASEQEIRVLDI
+414 AAEQETRVLDI

-435 KQKEQEVLEKS
+435 KQKQLEVLEKS
-446 KSVLKIKMEE
+446 KSVLKTKMEE
-456 EIARAKAVEAEEK
+456 EVARAKAVEAEEK

-475 IEHAEKV
+475 IEQAEKA
-482 KSLGVI
+482 KALGVI
-488 EASKDAER
+488 DASKNAER
-496 EKLAAMASKIRYEI
+496 EKLAAMAAKIRYEI

-571 QGGVSSGG
+571 QGG
-579 ETGGSD
+579 
-585 GSSSSYGGDSKKGSL
+585 GSSSSEGSGSEGSSASYGGDSKKGSL

-642 EDPKKDKHMRFDD
+642 DDPKKDKHMRFDED
-655 DKNTN
+655 NKN

>member
-31 YRRSSKEVA
+31 YRRSSKEIA

-71 KTLSIEVQRTGNKS
+71 KTLCIEVQRNGNKS
-85 FITMNRMRAEV
+85 FITKNRMRAEV
-96 TAEFYVRVAPNNEAV
+96 TAEFYVRVAPTNDSV
-111 SIAAQTLGN
+111 SIAAQTLGS

-154 NRSDYIKKVATH
+154 NRSDYIKKVASH

-266 NTETIKT
+266 NTETVKT
-273 KSEKEKETELA
+273 KSEKEKESELA

-333 IEIKQRDVDAEKS
+333 IEIKQRDVDTEKS
-346 ILELERDVEFSR
+346 ILELEREVEFSR

-368 LAEEKAET
+368 LADEKAQT

-414 ASEQEIRVLDI
+414 AAEQEIRVLDI

-435 KQKEQEVLEKS
+435 KQKQLEVLEKS
-446 KSVLKIKMEE
+446 KSVLKTKMEE
-456 EIARAKAVEAEEK
+456 EVARAKAVEAEEK

-475 IEHAEKV
+475 IEQAEKA
-482 KSLGVI
+482 KALGVI
-488 EASKDAER
+488 DASKNAER
-496 EKLAAMASKIRYEI
+496 EKLAAMAAKIRYEI

-571 QGGVSSGG
+571 QGG
-579 ETGGSD
+579 
-585 GSSSSYGGDSKKGSL
+585 GSSSSEGSGSEGSSASYGGDSKKGSL

-630 EASNIRNILGDY
+630 ESSNIRNILGDY
-642 EDPKKDKHMRFDD
+642 DDPKKDKHMRFDED
-655 DKNTN
+655 NKN

>member
-6 GADIIAVII
+6 GADIIAIII
-15 LIALAIAIIVY
+15 LLALAIAIIVY

-31 YRRSSKEVA
+31 YRRSSKEIA

-71 KTLSIEVQRTGNKS
+71 KTLCIEILRNGNKS
-85 FITMNRMRAEV
+85 FITKNRMRAEM
-96 TAEFYVRVAPNNEAV
+96 TAEFYVRVAPNIDSV

-120 RTLEPDSLKELVQG
+120 RTLEPDHLKELVSG
-134 RFVDGLGVV
+134 RFVDALGVV
-143 AAKMSLDEIQE
+143 AAKMTLDEIQE
-154 NRSDYIKKVATH
+154 NRSEYVKAVSKH

-193 FDPSNTFDA
+193 FDSSNTFDA
-202 EGLTQITEFTQS
+202 EGLTQITEITQS

-223 KDTEVSIRNK
+223 KDTQVSIRNK
-233 NLQSIKQTLEIEKEE
+233 NLQSIKQELEIERDE
-248 EFSKYQ
+248 EFAKFQ

-266 NTETIKT
+266 HTESIKT
-273 KSEKEKETELA
+273 RSTKERESELA
-284 EISSQKDI
+284 EIASQQDI
-292 EIARIGKKDFVEME
+292 EIAKINKKDLIEME
-306 KSIQET
+306 KSLQET

-319 KRRKDQNEFRKQTD
+319 KRRKEQNDFRQKTA
-333 IEIKQRDVDAEKS
+333 IEIKQQDIETEKQM
-346 ILELERDVEFSR
+346 LELERDVEFSR
-358 LEKQRSVDIK
+358 LEKQRLVDVK
-368 LAEEKAET
+368 LAEEKAIT

-405 QKNVDSFKI
+405 QKNVDAFKI
-414 ASEQEIRVLDI
+414 AAEQETRVLDI

-435 KQKEQEVLEKS
+435 KQKQLDVIEKS
-446 KSVLKIKMEE
+446 KIVLKSKMEE
-456 EIARAKAVEAEEK
+456 EVARAKAVEAEEK
-469 VNSIRD
+469 VNTARD
-475 IEHAEKV
+475 VEHAEKQ
-482 KSLGVI
+482 KSLGII
-488 EASKDAER
+488 EASKNAEK
-496 EKLAAMASKIRYEI
+496 EKLASMAAKIRYEI
-510 EASGKKALNEAENL
+510 EAAGKKALNEAENL

-546 REWVKPM
+546 REWVRPM

-571 QGGVSSGG
+571 QGGESGK
-579 ETGGSD
+579 GGSANGNTD
-585 GSSSSYGGDSKKGSL
+585 SSSYDSKKGSL

-612 AQQPFLDSLLKEI
+612 AQQPFLDSLLKVI

-642 EDPKKDKHMRFDD
+642 DDAKKDKHMRFDD
-655 DKNTN
+655 DDPTKGS
-660 PKKK
+660 KKK

>member
-31 YRRSSKEVA
+31 YRRSSKEIA

-71 KTLSIEVQRTGNKS
+71 KTLCIEVQRNGNKS
-85 FITMNRMRAEV
+85 FITKNRMRAEV
-96 TAEFYVRVAPNNEAV
+96 TAEFYVRVAPTNDSV
-111 SIAAQTLGN
+111 SIAAQTLGS

-273 KSEKEKETELA
+273 KSEKEKESELA

-319 KRRKDQNEFRKQTD
+319 KRRKEQNEFRKQTE
-333 IEIKQRDVDAEKS
+333 IEIKQRDVDTEKS

-368 LAEEKAET
+368 LADEKAQT

-414 ASEQEIRVLDI
+414 AAEQEIRVLDI

-435 KQKEQEVLEKS
+435 KQKQLEVLEKS
-446 KSVLKIKMEE
+446 KSVLKTKMEE
-456 EIARAKAVEAEEK
+456 EVARAKAVEAEEK

-475 IEHAEKV
+475 IEQANKA
-482 KSLGVI
+482 KALGVI
-488 EASKDAER
+488 DASKNAER
-496 EKLAAMASKIRYEI
+496 EKLAAMAAKIRYEI
-510 EASGKKALNEAENL
+510 EAAGKKALNEAENL

-571 QGGVSSGG
+571 QGG
-579 ETGGSD
+579 
-585 GSSSSYGGDSKKGSL
+585 GSSSADGAGSEGSGASYGGDSKKGSL

-612 AQQPFLDSLLKEI
+612 AQQPFLDSLLKEV

-642 EDPKKDKHMRFDD
+642 DDPKKDKHMRFDED
-655 DKNTN
+655 NKN

>member
-31 YRRSSKEVA
+31 YRRSSKEIA
-40 FVRTGMGGERV
+40 FVRTGMGGEQV

-71 KTLSIEVQRTGNKS
+71 KTLCIEVQRNGSKS
-85 FITMNRMRAEV
+85 FITKNRMRAEV
-96 TAEFYVRVAPNNEAV
+96 TAEFYVRVAPTNDAV

-154 NRSDYIKKVATH
+154 NRSDYIKKVASH

-273 KSEKEKETELA
+273 KSEKEKESELA

-333 IEIKQRDVDAEKS
+333 IEIKQRDVDTEKS
-346 ILELERDVEFSR
+346 ILELEREVEFSR

-368 LAEEKAET
+368 LADEKAQT

-414 ASEQEIRVLDI
+414 AAEQETRVLDI

-435 KQKEQEVLEKS
+435 KQKQLEVLEKS
-446 KSVLKIKMEE
+446 KSVLKTKMEE
-456 EIARAKAVEAEEK
+456 EVARAKAVEAEEK

-475 IEHAEKV
+475 IEQAEKA
-482 KSLGVI
+482 KALGVI
-488 EASKDAER
+488 DASKNAER
-496 EKLAAMASKIRYEI
+496 EKLAAMAAKIRYEI

-571 QGGVSSGG
+571 QGGGSSS
-579 ETGGSD
+579 SD
-585 GSSSSYGGDSKKGSL
+585 GSGSEGSSASYGGDSKKGSL

-642 EDPKKDKHMRFDD
+642 DDPKKDKHMRFDED
-655 DKNTN
+655 NKN

>member
-6 GADIIAVII
+6 GADIIAIII
-15 LIALAIAIIVY
+15 LLALAIAIIVY

-31 YRRSSKEVA
+31 YRRSSKEIA

-71 KTLSIEVQRTGNKS
+71 KTLCIEILRNGNKS
-85 FITMNRMRAEV
+85 FITKNRMRAEM
-96 TAEFYVRVAPNNEAV
+96 TAEFYVRVAPNIDSV

-120 RTLEPDSLKELVQG
+120 RTLEPDHLKELVSG
-134 RFVDGLGVV
+134 RFVDALGVV
-143 AAKMSLDEIQE
+143 AAKMTLDEIQE
-154 NRSDYIKKVATH
+154 NRSEYVKAVSKH

-202 EGLTQITEFTQS
+202 EGLTQITEITQS

-223 KDTEVSIRNK
+223 KDTQVSIRNK
-233 NLQSIKQTLEIEKEE
+233 NLQSIKQELEIERDE
-248 EFSKYQ
+248 EFAKFQ

-266 NTETIKT
+266 HTESIKT
-273 KSEKEKETELA
+273 RSIKERESELA
-284 EISSQKDI
+284 EIASQQDI
-292 EIARIGKKDFVEME
+292 EIAKINKKDLIEME
-306 KSIQET
+306 KSLQET

-319 KRRKDQNEFRKQTD
+319 KRRKEQNDFRQKTA
-333 IEIKQRDVDAEKS
+333 IEIKQQDIETEKQM
-346 ILELERDVEFSR
+346 LELERDVEFSR
-358 LEKQRSVDIK
+358 LEKQRLVDVK
-368 LAEEKAET
+368 LAEEKATT

-405 QKNVDSFKI
+405 QKNVDAFKI
-414 ASEQEIRVLDI
+414 AAEQETRVLDI

-435 KQKEQEVLEKS
+435 KQKQLDVIEKS
-446 KSVLKIKMEE
+446 KIVLKSKMEE
-456 EIARAKAVEAEEK
+456 EVARAKAVEAEEK
-469 VNSIRD
+469 VNTARD
-475 IEHAEKV
+475 VEHAEKQ
-482 KSLGVI
+482 KSLGII
-488 EASKDAER
+488 EASKNAEK
-496 EKLAAMASKIRYEI
+496 EKLASMAAKIRYEI
-510 EASGKKALNEAENL
+510 EAAGKKALNEAENL

-546 REWVKPM
+546 REWVRPM

-571 QGGVSSGG
+571 QGGEGG
-579 ETGGSD
+579 KGGSANGNTD
-585 GSSSSYGGDSKKGSL
+585 SSSYDSKKGSL

-642 EDPKKDKHMRFDD
+642 DDAKKDKHMRFDD
-655 DKNTN
+655 DDPTMGS
-660 PKKK
+660 KKK

>member
-31 YRRSSKEVA
+31 YRRSSKEIA

-71 KTLSIEVQRTGNKS
+71 KTLCIEVQRNGNKS
-85 FITMNRMRAEV
+85 FITKNRMRAEV
-96 TAEFYVRVAPNNEAV
+96 TAEFYVRVAPTNDSV
-111 SIAAQTLGN
+111 SIAAQTLGS

-273 KSEKEKETELA
+273 KSEKEKESELA

-319 KRRKDQNEFRKQTD
+319 KRRKEQNEFRKQTE
-333 IEIKQRDVDAEKS
+333 IEIKQRDVDTEKS

-368 LAEEKAET
+368 LADEKAQT

-414 ASEQEIRVLDI
+414 AAEQEIRVLDI

-435 KQKEQEVLEKS
+435 KQKQLEVLEKS
-446 KSVLKIKMEE
+446 KSVLKTKMEE
-456 EIARAKAVEAEEK
+456 EVARAKAVEAEEK

-475 IEHAEKV
+475 IEQAEKA
-482 KSLGVI
+482 KALGVI
-488 EASKDAER
+488 DASKNAER
-496 EKLAAMASKIRYEI
+496 EKLAAMAAKIRYEI
-510 EASGKKALNEAENL
+510 EAAGKKALNEAENL

-571 QGGVSSGG
+571 QGG
-579 ETGGSD
+579 
-585 GSSSSYGGDSKKGSL
+585 GSSSTDGAGSEGSGASYGGDSKKGSL

-642 EDPKKDKHMRFDD
+642 DDPKKDKHMRFDED
-655 DKNTN
+655 NKN

>member
-31 YRRSSKEVA
+31 YRRSSKEIA
-40 FVRTGMGGERV
+40 FVRTGMGGEQV

-71 KTLSIEVQRTGNKS
+71 KTLCIEVQRNGSKS
-85 FITMNRMRAEV
+85 FITKNRMRAEV
-96 TAEFYVRVAPNNEAV
+96 TAEFYVRVAPTNDAV

-154 NRSDYIKKVATH
+154 NRSDYIKKVASH

-266 NTETIKT
+266 NTETVKT
-273 KSEKEKETELA
+273 KSEKEKESELA

-333 IEIKQRDVDAEKS
+333 IEIKQRDVDTEKS
-346 ILELERDVEFSR
+346 ILELEREVEFSR

-368 LAEEKAET
+368 LADEKAQT

-414 ASEQEIRVLDI
+414 AAEQETRVLDI

-435 KQKEQEVLEKS
+435 KQKQLEVLEKS
-446 KSVLKIKMEE
+446 KSVLKTKMEE
-456 EIARAKAVEAEEK
+456 EVARAKAVEAEEK

-475 IEHAEKV
+475 IEQAEKA
-482 KSLGVI
+482 KALGVI
-488 EASKDAER
+488 DASKNAER
-496 EKLAAMASKIRYEI
+496 EKLAAMAAKIRYEI

-571 QGGVSSGG
+571 QGGGSSS
-579 ETGGSD
+579 SD
-585 GSSSSYGGDSKKGSL
+585 GSGSEGSSASYGGDSKKGSL

-625 GMSPG
+625 GMTPG

-642 EDPKKDKHMRFDD
+642 DDPKKDKHMRFDED
-655 DKNTN
+655 NKN